1 VRTALLW
8 GGVALLGGLG
18 AVLRF
23 LVDRAVTA
31 RTTGRVPVGTFVV
44 NITGAVVLGLLAGAG
59 VHGGALLLAGTAV
72 AGSYTTFSTW
82 MLESHR
88 AGEDGRP
95 MALALNLAGSLLAGL
110 AAVWLGWAIGGW
122 R

>member
-8 GGVALLGGLG
+8 AGVAVLGGLG

-59 VHGGALLLAGTAV
+59 VGGGALLLAGTAV
-72 AGSYTTFSTW
+72 VGSYTTFSTW

-88 AGEDGRP
+88 AGESGRR
-95 MALALNLAGSLLAGL
+95 AVLAGNLAGSLLAGL
-110 AAVWLGWAIGGW
+110 AAAWLGWTIGGRW
-122 R
+122 

>member
-8 GGVALLGGLG
+8 AGVAGLGGLG

-44 NITGAVVLGLLAGAG
+44 NITGATVLGLLAGAG
-59 VHGGALLLAGTAV
+59 VGGGALLLAGTAV
-72 AGSYTTFSTW
+72 VGSYTTFSTW

-88 AGEDGRP
+88 AGESGRLP
-95 MALALNLAGSLLAGL
+95 VLAVNLAGSLLAGL
-110 AAVWLGWAIGGW
+110 AAAWLGWTIGGRW
-122 R
+122 